1 MKTFIS
7 ILLVL
12 STTLSAKQNYKFD
25 ISNVNTYNRSIPAL
39 SLAFSQHKESEFQFI
54 LSYVSTTLSLKRK
67 LQSNEFLNEYSNI
80 NMSFN
85 FNF

>member
-12 STTLSAKQNYKFD
+12 STALYAKQNYKFD
-25 ISNVNTYNRSIPAL
+25 ISNVNTYNRTIPAL
-39 SLAFSQHKESEFQFI
+39 SLAFSQNKENEFQVI

-67 LQSNEFLNEYSNI
+67 FQSNKFLDDYSNI